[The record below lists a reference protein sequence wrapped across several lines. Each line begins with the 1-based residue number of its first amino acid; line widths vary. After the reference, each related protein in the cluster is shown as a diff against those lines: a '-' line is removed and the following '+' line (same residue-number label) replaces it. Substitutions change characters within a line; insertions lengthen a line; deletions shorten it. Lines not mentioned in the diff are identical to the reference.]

1 MPVLLNT
8 VVVVVVVEG
17 TAVVVEVLKHAS
29 IWMMLIGGHVE
40 LSLHS
45 VVLSVIG
52 GH

>member
-1 MPVLLNT
+1 VFG
-8 VVVVVVVEG
+8 VIVVVVVVEG
-17 TAVVVEVLKHAS
+17 TAVVVEVLNHAS